1 MHTMPTAL
9 PLHGRRR
16 TVLLTGASGVV
27 GSVLLPRL
35 RGFEV
40 IALVHRT
47 PVVAAGVSSVTGDIS
62 APRLG
67 LSDRTYR
74 ELAGQ
79 VDAVVHCA
87 AVTDFA
93 RKDGS
98 LEATN
103 VVGTQRMADFAAD
116 AGATLYHVS
125 TAFVGTSA
133 QAGRSSTS
141 VGYAASKAA
150 GEQVVR
156 ASGVP
161 AVILRP
167 SVVIGD
173 SVTGQIAAF
182 QGLHRLAGAILTG
195 AVPMIPFDAD
205 WPIDFVPCDVVAD
218 AIATVVE
225 RGLTEGEFWVT
236 AGERSLRLHE
246 AVSLTVELG
255 GELGLQLDAPRFVS
269 PDLFDRLIAPVF
281 LDALPSKVRRSVLR
295 LLDSFATY
303 LCAGVAMPS
312 SLPELQ
318 ALGVMA
324 LPDQRLSLRRS
335 VLQLAAANAPAP
347 ERAVA

>member
-1 MHTMPTAL
+1 MRTL
-9 PLHGRRR
+9 PSHPRR

-27 GSVLLPRL
+27 GSALLTRL
-35 RGFEV
+35 HAFEV

-47 PVVAAGVSSVTGDIS
+47 PVLAAGVTSVAGDIS

-74 ELAGQ
+74 DLVGR
-79 VDAVVHCA
+79 VDAVIHCA

-103 VVGTQRMADFAAD
+103 IDGTQRVAAFAVD

-125 TAFVGTSA
+125 TAFVGTTA

-173 SVTGQIAAF
+173 STTGQIAAF

-236 AGERSLRLHE
+236 AGDRSMSLRE
-246 AVSLTVELG
+246 AVTLTVDLG
-255 GELGLQLDAPRFVS
+255 AELGLQLDAPRFVS

-281 LDALPSKVRRSVLR
+281 LDALPPKVRRSVLR

-303 LCAGVAMPS
+303 LGAGLAMAS
-312 SLPELQ
+312 SLPELA
-318 ALGVMA
+318 ALGAVE
-324 LPDQRLSLRRS
+324 LPDQRVSLRKSIRVRLS
-335 VLQLAAANAPAP
+335 
-347 ERAVA
+347 